1 MAVSVR
7 DVALRAG
14 VSLGTVSN
22 VLNSPEK
29 VAPTTAQRVLAAI
42 EELGFVRNDAARQLR
57 AGSSR
62 SIGMLVLDVRN
73 PFFTDVARGA
83 EEAALEAGLSVLL
96 ADSGERADREAAHLD
111 LFEEQRVRGMLVTP
125 VGDVVGRLERLRERG
140 IPVVLVDRLASEERF
155 SSVSVDDVAGG
166 RMAAE
171 HLLGAGRRRLLFVG
185 GPLDLGQVADR
196 LAGAREAV
204 ASVRGAALDVLEIP
218 SLTMTEG
225 VSAARRLLD
234 VDDRPDG
241 IFAANDVVALGLL
254 QGVGMLGGLRIPED
268 IALVGYDDI
277 DFAAAAA
284 VPITSIRQPRDLMG
298 RRAVELLLAEIE
310 GGPRG
315 ERIVF
320 QPELVVRES
329 TRGRS

>member
-1 MAVSVR
+1 MAISVR

-22 VLNSPEK
+22 VLNNPEK
-29 VAPTTAQRVLAAI
+29 VATPTAQRVLAAI

-111 LFEEQRVRGMLVTP
+111 LFEEQRVRGVLVTP
-125 VGDVVGRLERLRERG
+125 VGEDVGRLERLRERG
-140 IPVVLVDRLASEERF
+140 IPVVLVDRLASADGF
-155 SSVSVDDVAGG
+155 SSISVDDVAGG
-166 RMAAE
+166 RMATE
-171 HLLGAGRRRLLFVG
+171 HLLSTGRRRLLFVG
-185 GPLDLGQVADR
+185 GPLDLGQVRDR
-196 LAGAREAV
+196 LVGARQAV
-204 ASVRGAALDVLEIP
+204 SSVSDATLDVLEVA
-218 SLTMTEG
+218 SLTMAEG
-225 VSAARRLLD
+225 VSAGRHLLG
-234 VDDRPDG
+234 VEDRPDG

-254 QGVGMLGGLRIPED
+254 QGVGMLGGLHIPED

-277 DFAAAAA
+277 DFASAAA
-284 VPITSIRQPRDLMG
+284 VPVTSIRQPRDLIG

-310 GGPRG
+310 GGARG

-329 TRGRS
+329 TKGR

>member
-1 MAVSVR
+1 VAVSVR

-22 VLNSPEK
+22 VLNSPDK
-29 VAPTTAQRVLAAI
+29 VAPGTAQRVLAAI

-62 SIGMLVLDVRN
+62 SIGLLVLDVRN

-83 EEAALEAGLSVLL
+83 EERAQEEGLSVLL
-96 ADSGERADREAAHLD
+96 ADSGEQTDREASHLD
-111 LFEEQRVRGMLVTP
+111 LFEEQRVRGLLVTP
-125 VGDVVGRLERLRERG
+125 VGNVGERLERLRAHG
-140 IPVVLVDRLASEERF
+140 IPVVLVDRLASTGGF

-171 HLLGAGRRRLLFVG
+171 HLLAVGRRRLLFVG
-185 GPLDLGQVADR
+185 GPFDLGQVSDR
-196 LAGAREAV
+196 LAGARDAV
-204 ASVRGAALDVLEIP
+204 QAVGGATLDVLEIP

-234 VDDRPDG
+234 GASRPDG
-241 IFAANDVVALGLL
+241 VFAANDVVALGLL

-268 IALVGYDDI
+268 LALVGYDDI

-284 VPITSIRQPRDLMG
+284 VPITSVRQPRELIG
-298 RRAVELLLAEIE
+298 RRAVELLLAEID
-310 GGPRG
+310 GSG
-315 ERIVF
+315 EREQIVF

-329 TRGRS
+329 TRGR

>member
-1 MAVSVR
+1 MAAGIR
-7 DVALRAG
+7 DVANRAG
-14 VSLGTVSN
+14 VSVGTVSN
-22 VLNSPEK
+22 VLNNPEK
-29 VAPTTAQRVLAAI
+29 VAPATARRVLAAI
-42 EELGFVRNDAARQLR
+42 DELGFVRNDAARQLR

-62 SIGMLVLDVRN
+62 SIGLLVLDVRN

-83 EEAALEAGLSVLL
+83 EEAAQEAGLSVLL
-96 ADSGERADREAAHLD
+96 ADSGEQTAREAAHLD
-111 LFEEQRVRGMLVTP
+111 LFEEQRVRGLLITP
-125 VGDVVGRLERLRERG
+125 VGDVVERLARLRARG
-140 IPVVLVDRLASEERF
+140 IPVVLVDRLASVGGF

-171 HLLGAGRRRLLFVG
+171 HLLATGRRRLLFVG
-185 GPLDLGQVADR
+185 GPLDLGQVSDR
-196 LAGAREAV
+196 LAGARAAVEAV
-204 ASVRGAALDVLEIP
+204 ADARLDVLEIP

-225 VSAARRLLD
+225 VSAARRILES
-234 VDDRPDG
+234 DDRPDAV
-241 IFAANDVVALGLL
+241 FAANDVVALGLL

-268 IALVGYDDI
+268 LALVGYDDI

-284 VPITSIRQPRDLMG
+284 VPITSIRQPRDLIG

-310 GGPRG
+310 GSAAR

-329 TRGRS
+329 TRGR